1 MALKAHLEESVQ
13 SVDDRHEP
21 RRRLRLE
28 TSGTAADGAEANVTV
43 HNLSAAGLLIET
55 DLELRIGARLAV
67 DLPQVGP
74 VGAEIVWASERLF
87 GCAFEQ
93 ALGEA
98 ALAAAQRRGEV
109 TRIESRRAPRER
121 TPDVASRAGDPL
133 GMRLNRLR
141 RERGMTLAQ
150 VAAALNVS
158 KPTVWAWEK
167 GKARPLPGRLGA
179 IASVLGVAEAELL
192 EIGQQGASTGLVE
205 ECRLRIASE
214 YGIGADRVRIMIE
227 V

>member
-1 MALKAHLEESVQ
+1 MALKAYLEQLAVAVEGRRQ
-13 SVDDRHEP
+13 P
-21 RRRLRLE
+21 RRTLRLE
-28 TSGTAADGAEANVTV
+28 TSGVATDGAEANVTI

-55 DLELRIGARLAV
+55 DLELGIGARLAV
-67 DLPQVGP
+67 DLPQIGP
-74 VGAEIVWASERLF
+74 VGAEIVWSSEQLF

-109 TRIESRRAPRER
+109 TQIESRRQPPERAPEVMTR
-121 TPDVASRAGDPL
+121 PGDPL
-133 GMRLNRLR
+133 GHRLNQLR

-150 VAAALNVS
+150 VASALGVS

-167 GKARPLPGRLGA
+167 GKARPLPERLGA
-179 IASVLGVAEAELL
+179 IAEVLGVGEAELA
-192 EIGQQGASTGLVE
+192 ETSQQGESSGVVE
-205 ECRLRIASE
+205 ECRVRIASE
-214 YGIGADRVRIMIE
+214 YGTSTDRVRIMIE

>member
-1 MALKAHLEESVQ
+1 MALRAHLEDSVQ
-13 SVDDRHEP
+13 KVDDRHEP

-28 TSGTAADGAEANVTV
+28 TSGVAPDGAEANVTV

-109 TRIESRRAPRER
+109 TQIDATRSAGGRASNVVSR
-121 TPDVASRAGDPL
+121 TSDPL

-150 VAAALNVS
+150 VAAALEVS

-167 GKARPLPGRLGA
+167 GKARPLPERIGA
-179 IASVLGVAEAELL
+179 IASVLGVAEADLL
-192 EIGQQGASTGLVE
+192 DAGEQSASASLVE
-205 ECRLRIASE
+205 ECRVRIASE
-214 YGIGADRVRIMIE
+214 YGIGPDRVRIMIE